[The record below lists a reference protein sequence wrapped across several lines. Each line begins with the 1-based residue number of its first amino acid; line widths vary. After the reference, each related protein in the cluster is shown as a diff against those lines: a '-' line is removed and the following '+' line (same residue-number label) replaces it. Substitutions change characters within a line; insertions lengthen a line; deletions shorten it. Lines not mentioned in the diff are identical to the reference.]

1 MEIPRSSVSAYENEN
16 YSDHTTYDHD
26 NIAKLKF
33 RREKITFYA
42 YYAQFDVVLQV
53 KKVFL

>member
-1 MEIPRSSVSAYENEN
+1 MKIPRSSVSAYEN